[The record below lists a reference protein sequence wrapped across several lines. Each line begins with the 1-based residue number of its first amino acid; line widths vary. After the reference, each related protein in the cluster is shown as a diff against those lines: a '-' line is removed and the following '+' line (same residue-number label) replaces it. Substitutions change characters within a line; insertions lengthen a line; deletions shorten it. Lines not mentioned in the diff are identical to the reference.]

1 MNDFL
6 VNYSF
11 RLQKKIHK
19 KISALDIAESL
30 VKEIWSIS
38 HATCVDIIAQV
49 SLTPSSIFL
58 FLDVPTRKL
67 GIIILPTD
75 RAIRHNSPDCPYS
88 NTV

>member
-30 VKEIWSIS
+30 VKEIWSLS

-49 SLTPSSIFL
+49 SLTP
-58 FLDVPTRKL
+58 
-67 GIIILPTD
+67 
-75 RAIRHNSPDCPYS
+75 
-88 NTV
+88 